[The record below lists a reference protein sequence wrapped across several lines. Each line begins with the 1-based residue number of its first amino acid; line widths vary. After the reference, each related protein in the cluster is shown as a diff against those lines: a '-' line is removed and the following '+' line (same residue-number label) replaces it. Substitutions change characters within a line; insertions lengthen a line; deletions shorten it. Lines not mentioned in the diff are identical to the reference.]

1 MIHCILG
8 ETRVGVVCLGRVSP
22 RDIGDFEDLMFEPIQ
37 V

>member
-8 ETRVGVVCLGRVSP
+8 ETRVGVVCLGSVSP
-22 RDIGDFEDLMFEPIQ
+22 LDIGDLEDLMFEPIQ